1 MSITIAT
8 AQQITPWVIAGAGA
22 GGASGD
28 YHLSW
33 TLGEVVIPTYEQAD
47 VTLLQGFH
55 QPNYLLDVL
64 VREPGDDYVIAIY
77 PNPTSRK
84 ITVEIE
90 GTDKPLTAELFD
102 IFGRLLFRKSI
113 EPPKADLELNQ
124 LPGATY
130 LLVILDGENKRV
142 GLWRIQKVR

>member
-1 MSITIAT
+1 MSITFST
-8 AQQITPWVIAGAGA
+8 AQQITPWVIAGAGND
-22 GGASGD
+22 ASNQVF
-28 YHLSW
+28 HMSW
-33 TLGEVVIPTYEQAD
+33 TLGEVVISAYEQAD
-47 VTLLQGFH
+47 ATLLQGFH

-64 VREPGDDYVIAIY
+64 VEEPENDCVISIY

-113 EPPKADLELNQ
+113 EPPKANLELNE

-130 LLVILDGENKRV
+130 LLVILDGEYRRV
-142 GLWRIQKVR
+142 GLWRVQKVR